1 MRLIITFTLLIF
13 FSACQTETVETAS
26 NLKEDYFF
34 DLKSYIEGEIAKLN
48 KQQPQIEKSIQLRG
62 KTEIQQFDSLDYK
75 KELSVFSQ
83 ADINKA
89 AWTDKYKADTLYE
102 QGTIVK
108 ISYQAIDNSLKTNLL
123 EISFTNDNVSHIY
136 VKAITESLVANV
148 YKEMNYWPG
157 KGYQLASSQST
168 VLSDTTAVAI
178 DAQFLE

>member
-1 MRLIITFTLLIF
+1 MIF
-13 FSACQTETVETAS
+13 FSACQTETAETP
-26 NLKEDYFF
+26 NDLKQDYFF
-34 DLKSYIEGEIAKLN
+34 DLKSYIEGEITKLN
-48 KQQPQIEKSIQLRG
+48 EQQPRIEKSIQLRD
-62 KTEIQQFDSLDYK
+62 KTEVKQFDSLDYK

-89 AWTDKYKADTLYE
+89 AWTDKYEADTLYE
-102 QGTIVK
+102 QGTIAK
-108 ISYQAIDNSLKTNLL
+108 ISYQAIDPSLKTNLL
-123 EISFTNDNVSHIY
+123 EISFTNDNINHIY

-157 KGYQLASSQST
+157 KGYQLVSAQST